1 MGQTGVVTVRV
12 GFVGCG
18 LIAGFHAAG
27 LGPVE
32 DASIAAAFDV
42 DEERTG
48 AFAEAHGAH
57 AAGSVDELIDL
68 VDAVYVT
75 TWTSEHPGVVERV
88 AAAGLPVFCE
98 KPLGV
103 DLATAQAMQRTVAD
117 AGIVNQ
123 VGLVLRS
130 SPAFRWLRRRVRSGA
145 HGAPM
150 SMVFRDD
157 QYLPTGGMY
166 ASTWRGDPALAGS
179 GVLLEHS
186 IHDLDLVEWIL
197 GDVVTVNAVT
207 AHHHDIDGIEDQAS
221 VVLRTADSAQAVLST
236 TWHDIDTRPSQ
247 RSVEVF
253 CRRGRLTV
261 DGDWFGPVHHDEPD
275 GTSEDLEGR
284 ALVDAARAADGVAGN
299 PDADFIAAVRAGRP
313 AHPDFSVALRA
324 HELADAA
331 YRSAAADGGPVDVAP
346 NGVTRSDGPPPDG

>member
-1 MGQTGVVTVRV
+1 MNVRI

-27 LGPVE
+27 LSRVA
-32 DASIAAAFDV
+32 DAEIVSALDT
-42 DEERTG
+42 DPDRSRT
-48 AFAEAHGAH
+48 FADQHGART
-57 AAGSVDELIDL
+57 AGSLDELIEA

-75 TWTSEHPGVVERV
+75 TWTAAHPDAVERV

-103 DLATAQAMQRTVAD
+103 DLETARSMHAAVER
-117 AGIVNQ
+117 AGVTNQ

-130 SPAFRWLRRRVRSGA
+130 SPAFRWLRHEVRAGE

-157 QYLPTGGMY
+157 QYLPTRGMY

-179 GVLLEHS
+179 GALLEHS
-186 IHDLDLVEWIL
+186 IHDLDLIEWIM
-197 GDVVTVNAVT
+197 GDIVSVNAVT
-207 AHHHDIDGIEDQAS
+207 AHAHGIDGIEDQAS
-221 VVLRTADSAQAVLST
+221 VILRTADGAQAVLSS
-236 TWHDIDTRPSQ
+236 TWHDIDARPSQ

-253 CRRGRLTV
+253 CRSRHLAV
-261 DGDWFGPVHHDEPD
+261 EGDWSGPVRWQDAD
-275 GTSEDLEGR
+275 GEGAALEGR
-284 ALVDAARAADGVAGN
+284 ELVAAAEANDGVRGN
-299 PDADFIAAVRAGRP
+299 PDHDFVAAVRDGRP
-313 AHPDFSVALRA
+313 AHPDFSVAVRA

-331 YRSAAADGGPVDVAP
+331 YRSAAADGAPIGVD
-346 NGVTRSDGPPPDG
+346 GGSVTRSDGRPPSG